1 MLGFL
6 IGTACL
12 IGFIAT
18 ARRARYACGY
28 GGGWGHGGHCGGG
41 SRRHG
46 GWHPRHH
53 AGYDGCERGGHHG
66 PYRDEW
72 EGGRGFRGGFRG
84 SFGFGPRAWLSMISE
99 RLELTPAQ
107 EKAFRQSF
115 EEVRDAMRRGRG
127 ELRDTRKDV
136 AKAIRAGSFDAVL
149 LGETFSRHD
158 SAMDE
163 VRKAIVG
170 ALARIHESLDEQ
182 QRERLAQLI
191 EDGPWGWR

>member
-28 GGGWGHGGHCGGG
+28 GGGWGHGGSCGGG
-41 SRRHG
+41 WRRHG
-46 GWHPRHH
+46 GHGHWHGHWHGRHEGH
-53 AGYDGCERGGHHG
+53 HHG

-84 SFGFGPRAWLSMISE
+84 GFGFGPRAWLSMISE
-99 RLELTPAQ
+99 RLDLTPAQ
-107 EKAFRQSF
+107 EKAFRASF
-115 EEVRDAMRRGRG
+115 EEVRDATRKGKG
-127 ELRDTRKDV
+127 EVRDTRRDV

-170 ALARIHESLDEQ
+170 ALARIHESLDER
-182 QRERLAQLI
+182 QRERLAQMI